1 MNRLPVRLWLLAGLC
16 LVPAVAAAAQ
26 MPPMPT
32 PGPEQEVLKADVGTW
47 DAAVELMGPDG
58 NAIASKGVE
67 NNTLGCKGL
76 CLVTEF
82 KGELMPGMAF
92 AGAGITAYDSKARK
106 YVGTWSD
113 SMSSAGL
120 SSSESTWDA
129 GAKKMT
135 GTMKSTDPM
144 GQPSTS
150 RSVVEYPAA
159 GKRVMTL
166 YAPGPDGKEALMMR
180 ITYTKRP

>member
-1 MNRLPVRLWLLAGLC
+1 MTRTHVRQWLLAGLC
-16 LVPAVAAAAQ
+16 LVPALAAAQ

-32 PGPEQEVLKADVGTW
+32 PGPEHEVLKGDAGTW
-47 DAAVELMGPDG
+47 DAAVEVMGPDG

-67 NNTLGCKGL
+67 INTMACNGL
-76 CLVTEF
+76 CLVTDF
-82 KGELMPGMAF
+82 KGELMPGMTF
-92 AGAGITAYDSKARK
+92 AGSGITTYDTKARK
-106 YVGTWSD
+106 YVGTWTD
-113 SMSSAGL
+113 SMSSGL

-129 GAKKMT
+129 SAKKLS

>member
-1 MNRLPVRLWLLAGLC
+1 MNRLPVRRWLIAGLC
-16 LVPAVAAAAQ
+16 LVPAIAAAAQ

-32 PGPEQEVLKADVGTW
+32 PGPEHAVLKEDVGTW

-58 NAIASKGVE
+58 NAIASKGIE
-67 NNTLGCKGL
+67 TNTLACNGM

-92 AGAGITAYDSKARK
+92 AGAGITAYDSKVKK

-113 SMSSAGL
+113 SMTPGL
-120 SSSESTWDA
+120 ASSESTWDA

-166 YAPGPDGKEALMMR
+166 YTPGPDGKEALTMR

>member
-16 LVPAVAAAAQ
+16 LAPALASAQ
-26 MPPMPT
+26 MPPMPA
-32 PGPEQEVLKADVGTW
+32 PGPEHDVLKADVGTW

-67 NNTLGCKGL
+67 NNALGCNGM

-92 AGAGITAYDSKARK
+92 AGAGITAYDSKAKK

-113 SMSSAGL
+113 SMTPGL
-120 SSSESTWDA
+120 ASSESTWDA
-129 GAKKMT
+129 ASKKMS
-135 GTMKSTDPM
+135 GTMKSTDMM

-159 GKRVMTL
+159 GKRLMTL
-166 YAPGPDGKEALMMR
+166 YAPGPDGKEALVMR

>member
-1 MNRLPVRLWLLAGLC
+1 MNRLPVLRWLPGVLC
-16 LVPAVAAAAQ
+16 LVPALAAAQ

-32 PGPEQEVLKADVGTW
+32 PGPEHEILKADVGTW

-67 NNTLGCKGL
+67 TNTLGCNGM
-76 CLVTEF
+76 CLVTQF
-82 KGELMPGMAF
+82 NGELMPGMMF
-92 AGAGITAYDSKARK
+92 AGAGITAYDSKAKK

-113 SMSSAGL
+113 SMTAGL
-120 SSSESTWDA
+120 ASSESTWDA
-129 GAKKMT
+129 GSKKLS

-159 GKRVMTL
+159 GKRLMTL
-166 YAPGPDGKEALMMR
+166 YAPGPDGKEAVMMR

>member
-1 MNRLPVRLWLLAGLC
+1 MNRLHARLWLLASLC
-16 LVPAVAAAAQ
+16 LTPAIAAAQ

-32 PGPEQEVLKADVGTW
+32 PGPEHAVLKEDVGTW

-58 NAIASKGVE
+58 STIASKGVE
-67 NNTLGCKGL
+67 VNTLSCNGL
-76 CLVTEF
+76 CLITEF
-82 KGELMPGMAF
+82 KGELMPGMNF
-92 AGAGITAYDSKARK
+92 AGAGITAYDSKTKK

-113 SMSSAGL
+113 SMSPGL
-120 SSSESTWDA
+120 AASESTWDGA
-129 GAKKMT
+129 AKKMT
-135 GTMKSTDPM
+135 GTMKGTDPM

-150 RSVVEYPAA
+150 RSVIEYPAA

-166 YAPGPDGKEALMMR
+166 FAPGPGGKEALTMR